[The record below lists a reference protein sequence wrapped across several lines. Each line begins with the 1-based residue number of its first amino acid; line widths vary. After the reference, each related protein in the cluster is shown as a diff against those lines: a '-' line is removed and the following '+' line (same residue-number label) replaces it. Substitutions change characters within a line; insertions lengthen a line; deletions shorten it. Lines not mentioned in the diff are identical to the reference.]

1 MYYYAIVLIGL
12 IADAD
17 AAAASENMT
26 GTSYLGRPERWVPDG
41 LILSA
46 VFNSQILTFRSE
58 CRAASRE
65 LISL

>member
-26 GTSYLGRPERWVPDG
+26 GTSYLGRPER
-41 LILSA
+41 
-46 VFNSQILTFRSE
+46 
-58 CRAASRE
+58 
-65 LISL
+65 